1 MESEISNGKKFE
13 ELTNMWKLNNT
24 MWNNWWVKEETIREI
39 KMRWMKIKIQS
50 TKTYGMQ
57 LKLRK
62 GKFLAINACIKKEE
76 GSQISNLT
84 YCLNTLGKED

>member
-1 MESEISNGKKFE
+1 
-13 ELTNMWKLNNT
+13 
-24 MWNNWWVKEETIREI
+24 
-39 KMRWMKIKIQS
+39 MKIKIQS

-84 YCLNTLGKED
+84 LCLNTLGKED